1 MEKQQFIQKAQS
13 IHGNLY
19 DYSKIPDFIMSK
31 DKVCIVCPKHGEFW
45 QRQDIHLS
53 GHGCPKC
60 GHESTGRACRTK
72 NLDISTND
80 VKFNVINSF
89 IILYHNIFDI
99 YYYISNNIKNK
110 KRLKHFKIFKN

>member
-19 DYSKIPDFIMSK
+19 DYSKISDFITSR
-31 DKVCIVCPKHGEFW
+31 DKVCIICPKHGDFW

-72 NLDISTND
+72 NLDTSTND
-80 VKFNVINSF
+80 VKFNVINSHKVPYKNY
-89 IILYHNIFDI
+89 IIGSIYLFVNKLNIRIFRFDLE
-99 YYYISNNIKNK
+99 K
-110 KRLKHFKIFKN
+110 